1 MESFWDLLIHN
12 IQRTAPLEFIAV
24 GFGLLSVF
32 FIMKENIWGYPTGLL
47 NVGLYVY
54 LCFKAGLF
62 ANMGINVFY
71 FIVSIYGWYN
81 WAHPGE
87 QETRLRV
94 KRLNRKETLIAIC
107 SMMILLFFIWRL
119 LRDFP
124 ESSYP
129 FFDALTTSIFIIA
142 MVLQALKCL
151 ESWILWIAGDFI
163 AIPLF
168 ASSGLAFTC
177 LQYLAFLIMAISGFF
192 SWKKSLLRND

>member
-1 MESFWDLLIHN
+1 
-12 IQRTAPLEFIAV
+12 
-24 GFGLLSVF
+24 
-32 FIMKENIWGYPTGLL
+32 
-47 NVGLYVY
+47 
-54 LCFKAGLF
+54 
-62 ANMGINVFY
+62 MGIPYGSFECGTICVFVFQGRLICQY
-71 FIVSIYGWYN
+71 GNQRVLFIVSIYGWYN